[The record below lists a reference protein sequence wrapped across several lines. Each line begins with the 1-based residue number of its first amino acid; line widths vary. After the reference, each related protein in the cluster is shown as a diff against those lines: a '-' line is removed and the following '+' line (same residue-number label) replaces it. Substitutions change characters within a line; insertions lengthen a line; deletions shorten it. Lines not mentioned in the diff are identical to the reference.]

1 MIQAFGRVFAV
12 PRRPRAAPMLAAGM
26 LALAASQ
33 ALALDIVFDYRFDR
47 HGFFDP
53 ATVAGAQR
61 RSVLEAAASV
71 YEPLSDALAPI
82 DPGGSFGSW
91 RVAFRHP
98 SWNTFFE
105 QAVVE
110 DLTVAANTFVVFVG
124 ASVSQSS
131 VLGMAEN
138 GTITVTGGGTAFETL
153 VHTRGQAGALG
164 PQPSD
169 VGPWGGSMWFNSFAS
184 WHTGLDTAGLDTTK
198 ADMLTTVTHEIGHL
212 LGIGEAASWQSL
224 VEGTS
229 GNYRFTG
236 AAVRALYGGDLPLD
250 AIGAHFAEGVMS
262 TVDGVVQETLMDP
275 TTTRGT
281 RELMT
286 ALDYA
291 ALADIGWQVSPV
303 PEPAT
308 NALLAV
314 GALLLGARLRR
325 RKD

>member
-1 MIQAFGRVFAV
+1 MLQALDRVRAGRIALRAV
-12 PRRPRAAPMLAAGM
+12 PPLAAGL
-26 LALAASQ
+26 LALAAVP
-33 ALALDIVFDYRFDR
+33 AAALDIVFDYRFDR

-53 ATVAGAQR
+53 STTAGAQR

-82 DPGGSFGSW
+82 DPGGSLGSW

-98 SWNTFFE
+98 SWSSFFE

-138 GTITVTGGGTAFETL
+138 GTITVTGGGAAFETL
-153 VHTRGQAGALG
+153 VHTRGQSGALG

-169 VGPWGGSMWFNSFAS
+169 VGPWGGTMWFNSFAS
-184 WHTGLDTAGLDTTK
+184 WHTGLDTVGLDATK
-198 ADMLTTVTHEIGHL
+198 ADMLTTVTHELAHL
-212 LGIGEAASWQSL
+212 LGVGEAASWGSL
-224 VEGTS
+224 IEGTP

-236 AAVRALYGGDLPLD
+236 SAARALYGGDVPLD

-262 TVDGVVQETLMDP
+262 TVEGLAQETLMDP
-275 TTTRGT
+275 TTTRGM

-291 ALADIGWQVSPV
+291 ALTDIGWQVSPV

-308 NALLAV
+308 NALLAA

-325 RKD
+325 RKH